1 MKVMLILGKIVT
13 AFAWLMMLYNIA
25 FPFEGGIAVALNI
38 LFVMTILMHC
48 FQTFIFHS
56 LFSQLLTLRKSDYL
70 QVFLFGVFSLLQY
83 RKQVLDKQVKA

>member
-48 FQTFIFHS
+48 FQT
-56 LFSQLLTLRKSDYL
+56 
-70 QVFLFGVFSLLQY
+70 
-83 RKQVLDKQVKA
+83 